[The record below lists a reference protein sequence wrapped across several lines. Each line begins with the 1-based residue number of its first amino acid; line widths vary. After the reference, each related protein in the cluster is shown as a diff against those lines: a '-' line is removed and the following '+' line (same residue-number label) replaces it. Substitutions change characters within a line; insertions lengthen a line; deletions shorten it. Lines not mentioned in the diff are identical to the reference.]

1 MPYNQ
6 LLIVWIIQGTSISEA
21 TYQFL
26 LESDL
31 LQRFLM
37 KAVLKKLELHVL
49 ILSLMCCRF

>member
-31 LQRFLM
+31 LKRYLM
-37 KAVLKKLELHVL
+37 KDVLKKPKLL
-49 ILSLMCCRF
+49 